1 LTTLCI
7 SDLVSMSALT
17 NLILVL
23 GFICCESRL
32 ADCRL
37 TDVKNMSSS
46 SDHQT
51 GLFSEILKK
60 QSLIKIAKCTIFDGG
75 VNYTEIICERLAK
88 VRRDKMY
95 DNFPVEDIFLRTQF
109 TFRVLEEDNIS
120 AKHFDVRNIG
130 NRDMASSMDTEF
142 DYDHELGTGQA
153 LVDEIYVADTSKVDK
168 NDANWDFFYTYGAQ
182 NNTENNLTGKNI
194 ISKVVTLTKL
204 KLQKVE
210 DHYPWDNATVGQIKK
225 DYIFFL
231 FIDSEQFVWD
241 MEFNSSY
248 PVGILNIKEDCFL
261 RTR

>member
-1 LTTLCI
+1 
-7 SDLVSMSALT
+7 MSAPT

-32 ADCRL
+32 ADCLL
-37 TDVKNMSSS
+37 TDFKKMTSS

-51 GLFSEILKK
+51 GLFSEILKN
-60 QSLIKIAKCTIFDGG
+60 QSLIEIAKCTIFDGG
-75 VNYTEIICERLAK
+75 LNYTEIICERLAK
-88 VRRDKMY
+88 VRSDKMY
-95 DNFPVEDIFLRTQF
+95 DNLRVEDIFLRTQF
-109 TFRVLEEDNIS
+109 TFRVLEEDNFS
-120 AKHFDVRNIG
+120 AKLFDVSNIG
-130 NRDMASSMDTEF
+130 NGDTASSMQTEF
-142 DYDHELGTGQA
+142 DYDNELGTGQA
-153 LVDEIYVADTSKVDK
+153 LVDEIYVADTSKLDK
-168 NDANWDFFYTYGAQ
+168 NNESGVFYYTYGTQ
-182 NNTENNLTGKNI
+182 NNAENNLTGKNT
-194 ISKVVTLTKL
+194 ISKLVTLTKL

-248 PVGILNIKEDCFL
+248 PIGILNINEDCFL